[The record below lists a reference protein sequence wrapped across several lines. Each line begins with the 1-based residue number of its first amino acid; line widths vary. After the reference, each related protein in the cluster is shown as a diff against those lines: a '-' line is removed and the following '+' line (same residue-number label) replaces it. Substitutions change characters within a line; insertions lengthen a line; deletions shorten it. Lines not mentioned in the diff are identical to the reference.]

1 MTETTYE
8 TKLLLDKKF
17 NQFDQIIQQRLTE
30 SNKQLEAK
38 LKEADAEKQK
48 LKDELEEKN
57 NRQKTDDQSNLLQF
71 GAITSEDFQKE
82 KQRAV
87 DEVVQIAITKRE
99 AEHQAVL
106 EEREAEH
113 QTVLAEREAEKQTV
127 LTEREAEKQRALE
140 AKKKLKQRIH
150 ELEQQIALPKIKP
163 ATPPKLLKQA
173 LMTSIASLCS
183 PPKPYDA

>member
-82 KQRAV
+82 KQ
-87 DEVVQIAITKRE
+87 
-99 AEHQAVL
+99 
-106 EEREAEH
+106 
-113 QTVLAEREAEKQTV
+113 
-127 LTEREAEKQRALE
+127 
-140 AKKKLKQRIH
+140 
-150 ELEQQIALPKIKP
+150 
-163 ATPPKLLKQA
+163 
-173 LMTSIASLCS
+173 
-183 PPKPYDA
+183 